1 MEGRVRVIFKP
12 GLVALAAQTAEEEE
26 ALAAWQAASQ
36 GHVFHFESGSAR
48 GGVFLDLGER
58 AQACREPINILFD
71 QGEAAWRPISNLAL
85 TPFRL
90 DGRDYASVEGF
101 WQGLK
106 LADPAERAKVARLWG
121 VEAKSAVRG
130 RGPDSFDYDGR
141 LLACGGPGHREL
153 MARACLAK
161 FTQNSEA
168 REALLSTGKRPLTHR
183 ARRDSKTIPG
193 ALMADIWMQ
202 IRARLGREEG
212 SGATG

>member
-1 MEGRVRVIFKP
+1 MRVILKP
-12 GLVALAAQTAEEEE
+12 GLVALAAETAEEE
-26 ALAAWQAASQ
+26 ATFAAWQAASQ
-36 GHVFHFESGSAR
+36 GHVFHFEPGSER
-48 GGVFLDLGER
+48 GGAFLDLGER
-58 AQACREPINILFD
+58 AQACREPINILFE

-106 LADPAERAKVARLWG
+106 LNDPAERARVARLWG
-121 VEAKSAVRG
+121 AEAKSAVRR

-141 LLACGGPGHREL
+141 LLASGGPGHREL

-161 FTQNSEA
+161 FSQNAEA
-168 REALLSTGKRPLTHR
+168 REALLSTGERPLTHR

-193 ALMADIWMQ
+193 ALMADIWMR
-202 IRARLGREEG
+202 IRAGLRREDAG
-212 SGATG
+212 TGTPG